1 MRRASLVDRGLYPV
15 AQVREALEAHHI
27 DRMVECKGE
36 HLGVVEMRTHIGH
49 YISGLRGA
57 STVRR
62 ALNAAKTA
70 EEQKALLRTLFAQD
84 EQEENQ

>member
-1 MRRASLVDRGLYPV
+1 MIADDEASASSPSAAGAKGSVVIRPAIAPSHV
-15 AQVREALEAHHI
+15 AV
-27 DRMVECKGE
+27 
-36 HLGVVEMRTHIGH
+36 T
-49 YISGLRGA
+49 A